1 MPDANTG
8 LAATGSAHPHAR
20 TRPGFM
26 TGRIPTGIRMCSV
39 LVLLF
44 SVSLIP
50 PVLVAMQFGEATQVH
65 TYINAMLLLVGTGVG
80 GLLATRQK
88 STPLRQ
94 RDGFLVVV
102 LFWVVFAA
110 CGAVPFVIDTGVH
123 MRFVDAMFESV
134 SGITTTGASVLSGL
148 DAQPRSIIYYRAQ
161 LNFLGGLGIVVLAM
175 ALLPYLGVGGAKL
188 YQSETPGPMKED
200 RMTPRL
206 ADTAKSL
213 WLIYSAI
220 TLICALAYHLAGVPW
235 FDAVCYSMATMSL
248 GGFST
253 HDASLGLYDSAA
265 VEIVGGVF
273 SLLAAANFA
282 LYFRMIQTRSIR
294 PWLVDLEF
302 KFFLKVFGVVAAI
315 TVVTLWLSGT
325 FAPWEA
331 AYHGFFQAASVF
343 TGNGINTVGYPGGW
357 PAAVCMLLI
366 VSSFF
371 GGCVGSTSGAI
382 KSMRVL
388 LLVREV
394 KREIMQLIHP
404 NAQLSVRLHR
414 RSVPD
419 TAVQAVV
426 TFVSLYMISAG
437 VFTLL
442 LCFTGLDPV
451 SAFATTAGCLNN
463 MGIGYGETGGG
474 FGGINDAAKWLMS
487 LAMIWGRLEVLP
499 VLVILSR
506 SYWRY

>member
-8 LAATGSAHPHAR
+8 LAATGSAHPDAR

-26 TGRIPTGIRMCSV
+26 AGRIPTGIRMCSV

-44 SVSLIP
+44 SVSLVP
-50 PVLVAMQFGEATQVH
+50 PVMVAVQFGETTQVH
-65 TYINAMLLLVGTGVG
+65 TFINAMLLLVATGVS
-80 GLLATRQK
+80 GLVATRRT

-110 CGAVPFVIDTGVH
+110 CGAVPFVIDSGLH
-123 MRFVDAMFESV
+123 LRFVDAMFESV
-134 SGITTTGASVLSGL
+134 SGITTTGATVLSGL
-148 DAQPRSIIYYRAQ
+148 DAQPRSIVYYRAQ

-213 WLIYSAI
+213 WLIYSGI

-235 FDAVCYSMATMSL
+235 FDAVCYAMATMSL

-282 LYFRMIQTRSIR
+282 LYFRMIQSRSIR
-294 PWLVDLEF
+294 PWLNDAEF
-302 KFFLKVFGVVAAI
+302 RFFLSVFGVVAAI
-315 TVVTLWLSGT
+315 TIATLWLSET

-331 AYHGFFQAASVF
+331 TYHGFFQAASVF
-343 TGNGINTVGYPGGW
+343 TGNGINTVGYPGW
-357 PAAVCMLLI
+357 PAAVVMLLI

-394 KREIMQLIHP
+394 KREIKQLIHP
-404 NAQLSVRLHR
+404 NAQLSVRLAR

-419 TAVQAVV
+419 AAVQAVV
-426 TFVSLYMISAG
+426 TFVSLYIISAG

-451 SAFATTAGCLNN
+451 TAFGTTAGCLNN
-463 MGIGYGETGGG
+463 MGIGYGDTGGG
-474 FGGINDAAKWLMS
+474 FGGINDAAKWILS
-487 LAMIWGRLEVLP
+487 VAMIWGRLEVLP

>member
-8 LAATGSAHPHAR
+8 LAASGSAQPHAR
-20 TRPGFM
+20 PRPGLLS
-26 TGRIPTGIRMCSV
+26 GRIPTGIRMCSV

-44 SVSLIP
+44 SISLVP
-50 PVLVAMQFGEATQVH
+50 PALVAVQFGETQVH
-65 TYINAMLLLVGTGVG
+65 TFLNAMLALVAAGVG
-80 GLLATRQK
+80 GLLATRHN

-110 CGAVPFVIDTGVH
+110 CGAVPFVMDPGIH
-123 MRFVDAMFESV
+123 LRLVDAMFESV

-213 WLIYSAI
+213 WLIYSGI
-220 TLICALAYHLAGVPW
+220 TLVCALAYHLAGVPW
-235 FDAVCYSMATMSL
+235 FDAVCYAMSTISL

-253 HDASLGLYDSAA
+253 HDASLGYYDSAA
-265 VEIVGGVF
+265 VEIVGGTF
-273 SLLAAANFA
+273 FLLAAANFA
-282 LYFRMIQTRSIR
+282 LYFRMIQSRSLR
-294 PWLVDLEF
+294 PWLNDVEF
-302 KFFLKVFGVVAAI
+302 RFFLSVFAIVAAI
-315 TVVTLWLSGT
+315 TIVSLWAAGT
-325 FAPWEA
+325 FPAHES
-331 AYHGFFQAASVF
+331 AYHGFFQAASVM
-343 TGNGINTVGYPGGW
+343 TGNGMNTVGYPGW
-357 PAAVCMLLI
+357 PAAVVMLLI

-382 KSMRVL
+382 KAMRFL
-388 LLVREV
+388 LLFREV

-404 NAQLSVRLHR
+404 HAQLSVRLAR

-419 TAVQAVV
+419 SAVQAVV
-426 TFVSLYMISAG
+426 TFVSLYIISAFA
-437 VFTLL
+437 FTLL
-442 LCFTGLDPV
+442 LTFTGLDPLT
-451 SAFATTAGCLNN
+451 AFATTAGCLNN
-463 MGIGYGETGGG
+463 MGIGYGDTGGG
-474 FGGINDAAKWLMS
+474 FGGINDAAKWIMS
-487 LAMIWGRLEVLP
+487 VAMIWGRLEVLP

>member
-213 WLIYSAI
+213 WLISR
-220 TLICALAYHLAGVPW
+220 H
-235 FDAVCYSMATMSL
+235 
-248 GGFST
+248 
-253 HDASLGLYDSAA
+253 
-265 VEIVGGVF
+265 
-273 SLLAAANFA
+273 
-282 LYFRMIQTRSIR
+282 
-294 PWLVDLEF
+294 
-302 KFFLKVFGVVAAI
+302 
-315 TVVTLWLSGT
+315 
-325 FAPWEA
+325 
-331 AYHGFFQAASVF
+331 AAS
-343 TGNGINTVGYPGGW
+343 GRGW
-357 PAAVCMLLI
+357 SI
-366 VSSFF
+366 WSSSSF
-371 GGCVGSTSGAI
+371 
-382 KSMRVL
+382 
-388 LLVREV
+388 
-394 KREIMQLIHP
+394 
-404 NAQLSVRLHR
+404 
-414 RSVPD
+414 
-419 TAVQAVV
+419 
-426 TFVSLYMISAG
+426 
-437 VFTLL
+437 
-442 LCFTGLDPV
+442 
-451 SAFATTAGCLNN
+451 
-463 MGIGYGETGGG
+463 
-474 FGGINDAAKWLMS
+474 
-487 LAMIWGRLEVLP
+487 
-499 VLVILSR
+499 
-506 SYWRY
+506 